1 MPLAAFARGPASGG
15 AQGMLLQ
22 AVWGDP
28 ASMELGTITPLVH
41 AQKTAVENTFD
52 EAEAL
57 GEAVAAQLRAGGAVW
72 AANPPADPA
81 AG

>member
-1 MPLAAFARGPASGG
+1 
-15 AQGMLLQ
+15 
-22 AVWGDP
+22 
-28 ASMELGTITPLVH
+28 VH
-41 AQKTAVENTFD
+41 AQKTAVVNTFD

-81 AG
+81 VG